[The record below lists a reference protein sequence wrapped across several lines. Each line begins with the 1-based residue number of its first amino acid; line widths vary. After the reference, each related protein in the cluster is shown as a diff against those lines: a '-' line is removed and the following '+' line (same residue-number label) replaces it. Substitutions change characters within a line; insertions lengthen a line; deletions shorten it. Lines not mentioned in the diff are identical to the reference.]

1 MLWDQLKRK
10 SLKCLRHKKNQFCI
24 VCDNSDYTSGGL
36 TLSEKSAIEN
46 AATIVQ
52 DRDAT
57 CVKVYKLVLVA
68 RVEKP
73 QPEVLIVKVKSES

>member
-1 MLWDQLKRK
+1 MGSVKKKKPKMSKAQ
-10 SLKCLRHKKNQFCI
+10 KNQFCI